1 MKKRTRNR
9 LIIVSTAVL
18 LVATLILLTGFTVD
32 ILTNGN
38 IFDCNTVYT
47 TNTSGNSECANAAI
61 EKFAKEHNLSLSE
74 WPEELV
80 QLLNKNS
87 ETEDFVLNYPLLKDV
102 DQDINLDDCDYN
114 SSVPLFMQW
123 DKRWGYTPYGDDI
136 IAIAGCGPTCL
147 SMVSVYLLKDTSYNP
162 KYISEFSENN
172 GYCVPGNGTA
182 WSFMSDGAS
191 SLGLCSEELCLDENV
206 VKNRLEAGQP
216 IICIMGKGDFTD
228 EGHYIVMTD
237 YVDGQIKVND
247 PNSIARS
254 EKLWNFEDIKDQINN
269 LWAYSV
275 Y

>member
-18 LVATLILLTGFTVD
+18 LIATLILLTGFTVD
-32 ILTNGN
+32 ILSNSN
-38 IFDCNTVYT
+38 IFDSNTVYAT
-47 TNTSGNSECANAAI
+47 DASGASECANTAI
-61 EKFAKEHNLSLSE
+61 EKFAKEHDLSLSE
-74 WPEELV
+74 WPDDIV
-80 QLLNKNS
+80 NMLNKNS

-102 DQDINLDDCDYN
+102 DQEINLDDCDYN

-123 DKRWGYTPYGDDI
+123 DKRWGYTPYGNDI

-162 KYISEFSENN
+162 KYLANFSEEN

-182 WSFMSDGAS
+182 WRLMSDGAT

-216 IICIMGKGDFTD
+216 IICIMDKGDFTD
-228 EGHYIVMTD
+228 EGHFIVMTD

-254 EKLWNFEDIKDQINN
+254 EKLWNFDDIKDQINN